1 MKKKR
6 VLKKWVVIVLLYFV
20 LFTSLCLSEAKNTE
34 TLSTVLFIN
43 CMIVLVLIMNEFQKI
58 N

>member
-20 LFTSLCLSEAKNTE
+20 LFTSLCLPEAKNTN
-34 TLSTVLFIN
+34 TLTAVLFIN
-43 CMIVLVLIMNEFQKI
+43 CMIVLGLIMNEFQKI

>member
-6 VLKKWVVIVLLYFV
+6 VLKKWVVITLLYFI
-20 LFTSLCLSEAKNTE
+20 LFTSLCLPEAKNLITFE
-34 TLSTVLFIN
+34 TVLFIN
-43 CMIVLVLIMNEFQKI
+43 CMIILTLIINEFQKI

>member
-20 LFTSLCLSEAKNTE
+20 LFTSLCLPEAKNTE

>member
-6 VLKKWVVIVLLYFV
+6 VLKKWEVIVLLYIV
-20 LFTSLCLSEAKNTE
+20 LFTNLCLPEAKNTN
-34 TLSTVLFIN
+34 TLITVLGIN
-43 CMIVLVLIMNEFQKI
+43 CMIILGLIINEFQKI

>member
-6 VLKKWVVIVLLYFV
+6 VLKKWVVIALLYFV
-20 LFTSLCLSEAKNTE
+20 LFTSLCLPEAKNE
-34 TLSTVLFIN
+34 NTLTIVLAIN
-43 CMIVLVLIMNEFQKI
+43 CVITLVLITNEFQKI

>member
-6 VLKKWVVIVLLYFV
+6 VLKKWVVIVLLYII
-20 LFTSLCLSEAKNTE
+20 LYTSLCLSEVKNQITFE
-34 TLSTVLFIN
+34 TVLFIN
-43 CMIVLVLIMNEFQKI
+43 CMIVLGLIINEFQKI

>member
-6 VLKKWVVIVLLYFV
+6 VLKKWVVIALLCFV
-20 LFTSLCLSEAKNTE
+20 LFTSLCLPEAKNTE
-34 TLSTVLFIN
+34 ALTTVLFIN
-43 CMIVLVLIMNEFQKI
+43 CMIMLTLIINEFQKI

>member
-6 VLKKWVVIVLLYFV
+6 VLKKRVVIVLLYFV

>member
-6 VLKKWVVIVLLYFV
+6 VLKKWVVIVLLYII
-20 LFTSLCLSEAKNTE
+20 LFTSLCLPEAKNTN
-34 TLSTVLFIN
+34 TLIIVLFIN
-43 CMIVLVLIMNEFQKI
+43 CMIMLTLIVNEFQKI